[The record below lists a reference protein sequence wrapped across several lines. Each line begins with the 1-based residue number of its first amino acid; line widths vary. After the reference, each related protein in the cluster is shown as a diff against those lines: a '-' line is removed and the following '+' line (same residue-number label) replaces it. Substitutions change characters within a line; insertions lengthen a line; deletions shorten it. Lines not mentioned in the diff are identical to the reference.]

1 MKGIPKTEEH
11 KQKISDSHKGKLGN
25 RHSEDTKK
33 QISRSKRLVS
43 YMDNWRMHEK
53 KKKTIADRG
62 RLIRESKML
71 YNSGVSLRE
80 IGRQLNINHTTVR
93 KYVRAH
99 DNLA

>member
-11 KQKISDSHKGKLGN
+11 KQKISESHKGKIG
-25 RHSEDTKK
+25 HKPSEETIEKTRKTK
-33 QISRSKRLVS
+33 SRNS
-43 YMDNWRMHEK
+43 YMDNWRSEQK
-53 KKKTIADRG
+53 RQRGIANRE
-62 RLIRESKML
+62 RLIEASKML

-99 DNLA
+99 ENLA